1 MIRVERYNRTRFW
14 AVWRRGELV
23 AVVVYRKGAE
33 NIARLLSGDPGEPK
47 PEGGS
52 DEV

>member
-33 NIARLLSGDPGEPK
+33 NIARLLSSDPGGRKQEDAN
-47 PEGGS
+47 
-52 DEV
+52 DET